1 MDDIEFIKVAKVVV
15 EQKEVTVQKETRMD
29 SCRTCSSNAN
39 AVLKLKLWL
48 LRVMLLRF

>member
-29 SCRTCSSNAN
+29 SAE
-39 AVLKLKLWL
+39 
-48 LRVMLLRF
+48 RVPVMPTQF